1 MRREHITLR
10 EYALTDPLTGIPNRR
25 AMELELKRSLA
36 NADRAGSMI
45 HLAFIDLDDFKSIN
59 DDYGHD
65 AGDRFLIEM
74 ARKIRAGLREGDF
87 IARIGGDE
95 FVVFGSAVSEA
106 YSDSRKA
113 IQKRIEDFSKG
124 TFHLGVAD
132 IDYEGASVGVVTSEP
147 RMKEPEALLS
157 LADEAMYRVKKARR
171 REQLETDF

>member
-1 MRREHITLR
+1 
-10 EYALTDPLTGIPNRR
+10 
-25 AMELELKRSLA
+25 MELELKRSLA